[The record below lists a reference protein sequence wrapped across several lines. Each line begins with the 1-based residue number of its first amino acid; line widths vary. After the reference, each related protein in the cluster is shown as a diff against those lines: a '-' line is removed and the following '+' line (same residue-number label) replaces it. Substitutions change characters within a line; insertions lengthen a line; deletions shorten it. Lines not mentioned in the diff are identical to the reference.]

1 MEQFRKVEASGVD
14 LGWIK
19 GRKLSKYLAEIPE
32 KIEQA
37 KASADQ
43 QKRAEADKVAKEKAE
58 AAEQEKAQA
67 AKQKAEALRLEV
79 AQRRAQA
86 EKTYSA
92 AEELYKAGQLQK
104 ALEQFRKV
112 EASGAALGWME
123 TRKLKRYLEKIP
135 GQVQLAA
142 TRAKEQKQATAQAK
156 SEAASQLKASRES
169 LANGRFED
177 ARKRAVSV
185 RKVKGL
191 EDEVIE
197 REAASLLAEIDRKE
211 AEALLV
217 AKEQADATKRK
228 AAERKAQ
235 AEQTFKAALERY
247 EAGDL
252 EKALEQFR
260 KVESSDV
267 DLGPLATRRLNRHL
281 SRLPGQIQEAK
292 AQAEEQRL
300 LAEQACAQATSLLK
314 ASRDDLSASR
324 LGEAREKAK
333 SAREIKGLTD
343 ADLLKQASALLAEI
357 DSKEAEANRAA
368 REKEETARRERDRRK
383 AEAQRVFE
391 EAEQLYR
398 GGHLEQAQQRFV
410 KVQESG
416 VTLGFLTD
424 RKLETYLRRL
434 PDEIQEAKARAKAQ
448 KQRAEAARAQALSLV
463 QSGRDNLTAK
473 RLDAALADAKAAQ
486 KVEHLADTELTAQA
500 GQLVT
505 AVRQA
510 QAALER
516 EAQQRQAEAVRL
528 FDEGMSLYEARR
540 FKEAKEKLTKAQG
553 SGIDI
558 GNLRQRKLGK
568 ALAGID
574 EDIVRGQ
581 FDKARRLAQS
591 ILESEA
597 AGGSM
602 KQRARQMLAQIDLKE
617 AAALREA
624 TRRKLEMGQTFAEA
638 VDLRRQG
645 RLEEALTRFTK
656 VKESGAN
663 LGLLDARK
671 LDRYLKELPVEI
683 EEAKARTAKQRHL
696 AEQAR
701 TQALALIKQSRDLLA
716 ARRYDEAAQSAEAAA
731 ETDRL
736 VDKPVKQQATALL
749 NEIRSTKAKAKGQ
762 AEQTFARAIDL
773 YSEGKYQEAQKLLTE
788 VQQSGVPLGMLED
801 RKLKNLVARI
811 PRDVQEAKAR
821 EAERKALSEKARAEA
836 TSQLKKSRN
845 LLAAE
850 RYDEAAHA
858 ARAIDKM
865 EHLDDGALKQ
875 QTVALLREIETKTA
889 EASKK
894 AERRREEMRQL
905 LSNGIALVEDR
916 KFKEAKEVLTKVAQS
931 GVDLSWADSRKLKST
946 LEDIEEYVKPVD
958 EAALRQAQADLAS
971 SRSRL
976 DQGSFTSARD
986 LALAVRKSRNAVGY
1000 EIKQEATALL
1010 TKIDQKEK
1018 TARLEASRKAEELKA
1033 KMEQLYAQGVRLYEN
1048 GKLEEAKT
1056 TLTEVQSSGVLGE
1069 RKLSSVLAK
1078 IETDLAAQ
1086 RKVRADL
1093 AALQEI
1099 MAEIKVPEA
1108 DENAQREAKAALD
1121 AARAT
1126 LAQGKFGAARL
1137 QARGVSESIKAI
1149 GEDTRQEAV
1158 GLLAEIDKKE
1168 AQAKA
1173 RAEQLAGEMKQLFDQ
1188 AVRLERDGQIKKAHE
1203 AFVKIDKSGVE
1214 LGWLENQKLRGY
1226 LKRLPE
1232 AIAEAKEDEAE
1243 RHRVAKQ
1250 ARTDALACIKLSR
1263 EHLDAKRFDK
1273 AREFAQAARSIRG
1286 LDHEQV
1292 KQQAKAL
1299 LSEIDQKETAAA
1311 GQAKAAEEAAKRMY
1325 VEAKK
1330 CYESGELAKAHQLFT
1345 EVERSGVEL
1354 GWLEN
1359 QKLKGYL
1366 KRLPDALAEAKEDEA
1381 ERQRVAGQARTDA
1394 LACLT
1399 ISREHLEAKRFDE
1412 AHEFAKAAGAT
1423 KGLGDEQVKQQ
1434 ATALLAEID
1443 RKETD
1448 AIQQTKAAKQVAERD
1463 REQRGAAAKQ
1473 KYVEAQQRY
1482 ESGELEKALQLFTE
1496 VEKSG
1501 TDLGWLENRKLKG
1514 YLKRLPEAIAE
1525 AKEKG
1530 AERQLAAKQAL
1541 ERAQALLRE
1550 SRDLLTTNRYDEARK
1565 RAKSVAKIKELDDQ
1579 EAKQQASTIL
1589 AEIETKEAA
1598 ARAAAA
1604 QAEQDFARAVDLYKA
1619 GQLAEAQKL
1628 FIHVRDTGADLGRRG
1643 NRALESYL
1651 EKLPEEIQAAKD
1663 RGAERVRIAQAASS
1677 QAQAL
1682 LKASRELLT
1691 TQQFDEAL
1699 AKAGAAGKVEGLTD
1713 EKLKAEA
1720 KAVTAQIQKAM
1731 AAAPKAT
1738 PENIKK
1744 AQALYGKA
1752 VALCEAG
1759 NYNDAKP
1766 VLQEAGALKQAL
1778 SWLKRRKLEHLLAS
1792 IDENIAEQQQRE
1804 KAKREVMQARERE
1817 AAGMYKQV
1825 LAAMGAQ
1832 QYQRAQQLIE
1842 RLKSDY
1848 SDTEFIKKVQ

>member
-1 MEQFRKVEASGVD
+1 MEQFRKVEASGAD

-19 GRKLSKYLAEIPE
+19 GRKLSRYLAEIPE

-37 KASADQ
+37 KASADE
-43 QKRAEADKVAKEKAE
+43 QKKADADKVAKEKAE